1 MNIIKTINTENDKCA
16 KQYKTPHNTEQ
27 IPAENVSIKLAK
39 KESNENPVFYISY
52 AYARIC
58 SILKENQIKE
68 VNLKY
73 ENINNEDAY
82 KLLEKIYNFKNVVKD
97 AAKKEI
103 PHLIA
108 NYCYELANL
117 FHIYY
122 SKHRILTENE
132 METAE
137 NLNLITAVKITLGN
151 ALSLIGVI
159 PPEKM

>member
-1 MNIIKTINTENDKCA
+1 MDFDLD
-16 KQYKTPHNTEQ
+16 
-27 IPAENVSIKLAK
+27 LAK
-39 KESNENPVFYISY
+39 KESNENPVFYICY

-58 SILKENQIKE
+58 SVLKDSILPTEKLSYQ
-68 VNLKY
+68 
-73 ENINNEDAY
+73 NINNDEVNR
-82 KLLEKIYNFKNVVKD
+82 LLEKIYLFPTIVKD
-97 AAKKEI
+97 AANKEI

-132 METAE
+132 IETNE

-151 ALSLIGVI
+151 ALDLIGVI